1 MVKICVHERYTI
13 IHCVDVLAFVYAAEW
28 PLSRASFI
36 VHWRFAWFVMVFFQF
51 YLSFVPFNLC
61 VALSSSRAVLR
72 TILIK
77 KNYDDDDIQH
87 NIIFKMVSQA
97 KLHAQFTIAGQLKV
111 N

>member
-1 MVKICVHERYTI
+1 MSAI
-13 IHCVDVLAFVYAAEW
+13 
-28 PLSRASFI
+28 PLSI
-36 VHWRFAWFVMVFFQF
+36 VLMCWRLFMQPSGHSHEHLLSSIGGLHGLLWFFFQF